1 MIAIGADHRG
11 YKLKEE
17 IKKYLDEKDIDYID
31 FGTDSEEIAHYPEIA
46 KKVALEV
53 QKDKDNKG
61 ILICGSGGGMAVV
74 ANKYK
79 GIISER
85 CDSEEEAKEA
95 KEHNNMNVITLPAD
109 KIDISI
115 AVAAIR
121 AWLGAEFLNGRY
133 LERQKMIKDIENE
146 NMK

>member
-1 MIAIGADHRG
+1 MLVIGADHRG

-17 IKKYLDEKDIDYID
+17 IKKYLDEKEIEYID

-46 KKVALEV
+46 KKVAEEV
-53 QKDKDNKG
+53 QKDKENKG
-61 ILICGSGGGMAVV
+61 ILLCGSGGGMAIV
-74 ANKYK
+74 ANKFK
-79 GIISER
+79 GIRCER
-85 CDSEEEAKEA
+85 CDTEEEAKEA
-95 KEHNNMNVITLPAD
+95 KEHNNMNIVTFAAD
-109 KIDISI
+109 KINISI

-133 LERQKMIKDIENE
+133 LERQKMIEEIEKE